1 MIIKAAKRTESVQE
15 YYFSRKLKE
24 IAALNAERAARGEE
38 PVINLGIGSPDG
50 MPPTEAVDAL
60 CESAREAGNHAYQS
74 YVGLPQLRK
83 AFADWYGRWYGVE
96 LDPASQIQPLAG
108 SKEAILLIS
117 LAFLDKGDKVL
128 IPDPGYP
135 TYSSASRLVEAEI
148 LTYDLCEDNGWWPD
162 FEALEKMD
170 LEGVKIMWTNYP
182 NMPTGAPASEELYA
196 KLVDF
201 GRRHGILICNDNP
214 YSFILNDHPISILA
228 QPGAMECCLELNSL
242 SKAHNMAGWRIGMV
256 AADAEVIAQIL
267 KVKSQMDS
275 GMFKPLQLAAVQALS
290 QGPEW
295 FRELNDEY
303 CRRRVLAGEIFD
315 MLGVTYDRNSSG
327 MFLWGKVP
335 MPDNSGDPRLREAQA
350 PPSRGWHV
358 TSIIQ
363 ASEQEESV
371 GQRLS
376 DKILYEAGV
385 FITPGFIFGKN
396 GEDYVRI
403 SLCAKPQVLKRA
415 ADKIRSVILNEVKDL

>member
-1 MIIKAAKRTESVQE
+1 
-15 YYFSRKLKE
+15 
-24 IAALNAERAARGEE
+24 
-38 PVINLGIGSPDG
+38 
-50 MPPTEAVDAL
+50 
-60 CESAREAGNHAYQS
+60 
-74 YVGLPQLRK
+74 
-83 AFADWYGRWYGVE
+83 
-96 LDPASQIQPLAG
+96 
-108 SKEAILLIS
+108 
-117 LAFLDKGDKVL
+117 
-128 IPDPGYP
+128 
-135 TYSSASRLVEAEI
+135 
-148 LTYDLCEDNGWWPD
+148 
-162 FEALEKMD
+162 MD

-214 YSFILNDHPISILA
+214 YSFILNDRPISILA

-290 QGPEW
+290 RGPEW

-303 CRRRVLAGEIFD
+303 RRRKVLAGEIFD

-335 MPDNSGDPRLREAQA
+335 MPDNSA
-350 PPSRGWHV
+350 
-358 TSIIQ
+358 
-363 ASEQEESV
+363 

-396 GEDYVRI
+396 GEEYVRI
-403 SLCAKPQVLKRA
+403 SLCSKPQVLKRA
-415 ADKIRSVILNEVKDL
+415 AERIAAVLGGR